1 MLNNNKKQETQFFGT
16 KCGNANSIAAGYAT
30 ETTNYG
36 EIATGIL
43 NKSTKGD
50 NPNSP
55 EGVVGDP
62 KATLFSVGCGTKRE
76 RKNALEVKGD
86 GSVIISGKD
95 GSDVNINKE
104 IKYLK
109 DRSIIIGD
117 DDQILIPYL
126 SANTVMLIRK
136 VNVGDYMYA
145 ELKDGL
151 EDDTVPQYIYDT
163 TTGEIIKIT
172 ENKFDAIEIN
182 SGDYFNTEGF
192 LNLSHELYLDNE
204 KTGNISDLEKL
215 TIKESD
221 VFEGLPYVCEDDTL
235 EDGEAPQYI
244 YDATDK
250 KWIIVNESQYI
261 TSVDFFNTEKPLDL
275 SHILRYNKD
284 KNIFDYNR
292 TAGSGAVVMGYKA
305 QATGYGSIALGCIAE
320 AKGDNSIALGTTA
333 STRNT
338 DSIAIGNF
346 AQTEGEYCIALGSN
360 TNACGN
366 DSMALGVAAYA
377 KEENSIAIGTM
388 AVAKSSKST
397 VLGCEAEAPEYS
409 SGSTIVGY
417 KAQTGGDFSVAM
429 GYNAQSLK
437 ADSVVIGT
445 DARAANYY
453 ATVVGFDAHTTNIC
467 ATAVG
472 CKAQAA
478 GELSIALGYNAQ
490 ATHDYAIALGSV
502 TKTKP
507 YSKYTLGGY
516 DKNKKVEYNIE
527 EITFSQY
534 GNKKYIIG
542 LGGYDGTNL
551 TTNEAGK
558 EVLNPNIKSVQEII
572 NSKADITP
580 IVTSTDST
588 ISLQPNKKY
597 EITAGD
603 TLVLMFTEPSDK
615 TTKNEYLCSI
625 NIGASVPTITF
636 PKEIIWDVEP
646 VIAANKHYEIN
657 VQYSQGKYWGTIRA
671 WEFPNDEVVLDET
684 EQYVKPV
691 LFAKNSNVTLKR
703 ALKTGQENS
712 LCLPFAMTQEQISE
726 IWGANTEIYYIS
738 GSDAKNIYFNTTT
751 NIEAGFPCL
760 IKPERINT
768 NNVYN
773 IHNVPASSWYSKD
786 TVPEYIGENIRSV
799 GLFSPSVVKAGSYV
813 FSGGKL
819 YHLTSDMNSKGFR
832 IYFEDLV

>member
-62 KATLFSVGCGTKRE
+62 KATLFSVGCGTKGE

-86 GSVIISGKD
+86 GSVIISRKD
-95 GSDVNINKE
+95 GSDVNINEE

-109 DRSIIIGD
+109 NHCVVLGDEGQVSVPYKNEFSYISPRRVNIGD
-117 DDQILIPYL
+117 YTYADFKTILYNDTL
-126 SANTVMLIRK
+126 S
-136 VNVGDYMYA
+136 Y
-145 ELKDGL
+145 
-151 EDDTVPQYIYDT
+151 YIYDSIT
-163 TTGEIIKIT
+163 DEIIKVT
-172 ENKFDAIEIN
+172 ENKFNAIEIN
-182 SGDYFNTEGF
+182 PGDFFNTEEP
-192 LNLSHELYLDNE
+192 LNLSHTLYLDNE
-204 KTGNISDLEKL
+204 KTGNISDLEEL

-221 VFEGLPYVCEDDTL
+221 IFEGLPYVCEDDTL
-235 EDGEAPQYI
+235 EDDEAPQYI

-250 KWIIVNESQYI
+250 KWIIVNESLYI
-261 TSVDFFNTEKPLDL
+261 SDANFFNTEKPLDL
-275 SHILRYNKD
+275 SHKLFCGNYE
-284 KNIFDYNR
+284 NIFDYNR
-292 TAGSGAVVMGYKA
+292 IASSFSTALGYSA
-305 QATGYGSIALGCIAE
+305 QATGAYCTALGFNTQAAMSSSIAVGSNAQATGAGSIAIGNIAE
-320 AKGDNSIALGTTA
+320 ATNDDSIALGTARSTGDCSIAVGSNAQATGTGSTA
-333 STRNT
+333 LGRMAQVTNKYATALGYGAKATNDSSIALGKSAQATGDFSTAIGWGANAMVYDSIALGSSARAT
-338 DSIAIGNF
+338 GDYSIAIGF
-346 AQTEGEYCIALGSN
+346 AANTSTVSKYALGG
-360 TNACGN
+360 A
-366 DSMALGVAAYA
+366 
-377 KEENSIAIGTM
+377 
-388 AVAKSSKST
+388 
-397 VLGCEAEAPEYS
+397 
-409 SGSTIVGY
+409 
-417 KAQTGGDFSVAM
+417 
-429 GYNAQSLK
+429 
-437 ADSVVIGT
+437 
-445 DARAANYY
+445 
-453 ATVVGFDAHTTNIC
+453 
-467 ATAVG
+467 
-472 CKAQAA
+472 
-478 GELSIALGYNAQ
+478 
-490 ATHDYAIALGSV
+490 
-502 TKTKP
+502 
-507 YSKYTLGGY
+507 
-516 DKNKKVEYNIE
+516 DKNKLTTFNIE
-527 EITFSQY
+527 EITYSQY
-534 GNKKYIIG
+534 GNKKYLIG
-542 LGGYDGTNL
+542 LGGYDGTNIAIN
-551 TTNEAGK
+551 NEAGEK
-558 EVLNPNIKSVQEII
+558 VLNPNIKSVQEII
-572 NSKADITP
+572 NGKVDLTP
-580 IVTSTDST
+580 IVTSTDAT

-603 TLVLMFTEPSDK
+603 TLVLTFTEPSDK

-625 NIGASVPTITF
+625 NIGAFVPTITF

-726 IWGANTEIYYIS
+726 IWGANTEIYYVS

>member
-62 KATLFSVGCGTKRE
+62 KATLFSVGCGTKEE

-109 DRSIIIGD
+109 DRSIIISD
-117 DDQILIPYL
+117 DCQILIPYL

-145 ELKDGL
+145 ELKDRL

-261 TSVDFFNTEKPLDL
+261 TGVDFFNTEKPLDL
-275 SHILRYNKD
+275 SHILRCNKD

-305 QATGYGSIALGCIAE
+305 QATGYDSIALGRIAE
-320 AKGDNSIALGTTA
+320 AKGDNSIALGATA
-333 STRNT
+333 GTRNT
-338 DSIAIGNF
+338 DCIAIGNF
-346 AQTEGEYCIALGSN
+346 ARTEGEYCIALGSN
-360 TNACGN
+360 TNADGN

-377 KEENSIAIGTM
+377 KEEYSIAIGTM
-388 AVAKSSKST
+388 AVAKSRKST
-397 VLGCEAEAPEYS
+397 VLGCEAKAPEYS

-417 KAQTGGDFSVAM
+417 KAQTGGDFSVAV
-429 GYNAQSLK
+429 GYNAQSSK
-437 ADSVVIGT
+437 ADSVVIGM
-445 DARAANYY
+445 DARAENYC

-472 CKAQAA
+472 CKAQAT
-478 GELSIALGYNAQ
+478 GEYSIALGYNAQ

-558 EVLNPNIKSVQEII
+558 EVLNPDIKSVQEII
-572 NSKADITP
+572 NEKADITP
-580 IVTSTDST
+580 IIASTDAAVA
-588 ISLQPNKKY
+588 LQPNKKY

-603 TLVLMFTEPSDK
+603 TLTLTLAEPSDK
-615 TTKNEYLCSI
+615 THKNEYLFSI
-625 NIGASVPTITF
+625 NTGSSVSTITF
-636 PKEIIWDVEP
+636 PIEVIWDVEP

-657 VQYSQGKYWGTIRA
+657 VQYSQGKYWGTVRT
-671 WEFPNDEVVLDET
+671 W
-684 EQYVKPV
+684 
-691 LFAKNSNVTLKR
+691 
-703 ALKTGQENS
+703 
-712 LCLPFAMTQEQISE
+712 
-726 IWGANTEIYYIS
+726 
-738 GSDAKNIYFNTTT
+738 NI
-751 NIEAGFPCL
+751 
-760 IKPERINT
+760 
-768 NNVYN
+768 
-773 IHNVPASSWYSKD
+773 
-786 TVPEYIGENIRSV
+786 
-799 GLFSPSVVKAGSYV
+799 PS
-813 FSGGKL
+813 
-819 YHLTSDMNSKGFR
+819 
-832 IYFEDLV
+832 